1 MKKNLLSKCKSLFA
15 IQSNK
20 KNTTRFN
27 GLLTLFIMVMFG
39 GNVMGQTL
47 LDSYTDGD
55 FTASPVWGG
64 NTSQWAIQANSD
76 AAAGATGSNTLRLAT
91 SGTSTDYLS
100 TQVSSWGTSQEW
112 GFWVG
117 RRAQQFSAANQMY
130 IWLYANEA
138 TLNNATV
145 DGYRIAIGDDSGG
158 DDIRLEYVV
167 NGAVSSTVIASAG
180 SLSNGLTDIGFLIR
194 VTRSSV
200 GGWGVFTSTLPT
212 ANATGAI
219 ASTVPNSTN
228 APTSGGTGTNSSL
241 ALSSNGYFGVAA
253 LHSSSANALAAV
265 EFDQIYFTPATSA
278 TINVGTLSEFTTS
291 ATSTPSV
298 EQTLI
303 VSGTSL
309 SNDITITP
317 PTGFEISLTTGGSFV
332 ATNPIT
338 ITSASANAGNTN
350 IYVRYNPASLAV
362 QPQVAGTN
370 ISLVSTGASTQ
381 NVTLLGS
388 VRNLSQG
395 DFALIGFNASTTD
408 ALSFVALT
416 SIPANTIIKFTD
428 NGYSDATTQMLT
440 EGYLIYT
447 APSTI
452 SAGTVVSWNNGM
464 NISGTGWNSNA
475 PTNFTLNA
483 SGEQLFAYQGTWGV
497 GGGTTTLHQGFMT
510 GGTWT
515 ISGSVASVTANSYL
529 PTGLTT
535 GTSAADFANAN
546 AYYTNN
552 TTNTINSKTTIFT
565 RSSTAANWTSSD
577 SQITPVP
584 SWTFNIIAEE
594 PTTQPSFSA
603 ATSVGNNQ
611 MDLNFTGGNGTSYM
625 VVMREGSAVTA
636 TPTDATNYSSVSG
649 SVNFSTATELS
660 AGQRIVYNGTT
671 ATGTVTVTNLSPGT
685 TYHYAIYAYN
695 GTTTTANFYLTS
707 PGTGNQLTTGIAN
720 SNVSDIIIHASFTE
734 PSNIDYASTQE
745 NSNLTVGTSV
755 ELAQFTLRDGGATTD
770 ADANSTTLNAITFTI
785 TNHTNLRRLAL
796 YDGSTELSEV
806 AISSGTATFSGLT
819 LAAGDNSAKDF
830 SLRASFA
837 GTVTDNA
844 QFSFTVSSA
853 TADVAGSTFATA
865 DAGAAASSTTGD
877 RNKIEVT
884 ADRLTFVQQPSNVSV
899 NTAMSPAPTVS
910 ANDALA
916 NRDLDYVTNMTATTT
931 GTFGSSTNLVTPVA
945 GLGTFSNLQFS
956 AATTGRTIEVTSGS
970 LTASGNSSTFDI
982 TASIGAGDIAFI
994 KYQSD
999 APDEF
1004 SIITFVDIPA
1014 SQTFYFTDNQWTTES
1029 GPLAINEQTMT
1040 WTTPGTVIPAGTVIT
1055 FSNPSGSTT
1064 TVTPSGN
1071 GIGTNALNG
1080 ISASGDQIFMY
1091 KGSSGSPSQF
1101 ICGLNFGN
1109 SGAWQTSAGIDSSIS
1124 FLPADLTNNV
1134 NAISFAS
1141 DLDNGYYGN
1150 TMAGSIS
1157 TLKSLINNGANWT
1170 RSNSLQTPPTWSFTV
1185 NAITTTL
1192 TANATVQNL
1201 ALASDE
1207 TFVVGVN
1214 TLTIN
1219 GSVTGSGTLSG
1230 GATSNL
1236 TITGTSGTINFDQ
1249 TTPGTTNVLKNLTIT
1264 GSGTTTLGNA
1274 LNITAGS
1281 SSGVVTVGTGATL
1294 TTGGFLTLKSDVTG
1308 TASVGNSAGTISGNV
1323 TVERYIPNK
1332 RAWRALTAPLKGS
1345 TSNQS
1350 IFSQWQNDGN
1360 TIIGVGVELWGPGG
1374 TGSSGNGLSVGPS
1387 SSILQYGSG
1396 VWNPVENT
1404 KTTNLFTT
1412 TGNNAFM
1419 IFPTGGYGSG
1429 LISSSTTAVPTTL
1442 RATGQLITGEVT
1454 YSIPSSSHTLIGN
1467 PYACAISPLA
1477 LLTANTTFD
1486 NNLWIWDPNVAGNL
1500 NVGAYN
1506 LFTKTGVSTGTYT
1519 NTTGS
1524 SYTSNPTPDIQSG
1537 QAFFVK
1543 AATGTQTLTFTES
1556 LKTGTVSSNAI
1567 FREGT
1572 SAEIVRLGLYKQENN
1587 EWSGRDGAITVLFSD
1602 ANANQT
1608 PNKMANGSENIAFV
1622 KNGSLFASN
1631 HHLPLVASDVLN
1643 IRVWRTTTGAN
1654 YKLKINTE
1662 DFVTTNLSAT
1672 LEDLFT
1678 NSRTPLNLEGAA
1690 VEYPFTVTTDA
1701 LSTGDRFRIVFQNA
1715 VLGTNTPTATSFSIV
1730 PNPVTGDTFQV
1741 NLGTLATGIYSYSI
1755 CNAIGQEVEKG
1766 TLNNA
1771 TQNTNYEVK
1780 ISNSATGIYIMKIKG
1795 SDNTVITAKLIKK

>member
-64 NTSQWAIQANSD
+64 NTSLWAIQANSD

-200 GGWGVFTSTLPT
+200 GGWEVFTSTLPT

-253 LHSSSANALAAV
+253 LHSSGANALAAV

-428 NGYSDATTQMLT
+428 NGYSDTTTQMLT

-695 GTTTTANFYLTS
+695 GTTTTANFHLTS

-1207 TFVVGVN
+1207 TFIVGVN

-1219 GSVTGSGTLSG
+1219 GSMTGSGTLAGS
-1230 GATSNL
+1230 ATSNL
-1236 TITGTSGTINFDQ
+1236 VITGASGTIAFDQ
-1249 TTPGTTNVLKNLTIT
+1249 TTPGTTNVLKNLTIS

-1281 SSGVVTVGTGATL
+1281 SSGIVTVGSGATL
-1294 TTGGFLTLKSDVTG
+1294 TTGGFLTLKSDATG
-1308 TASVGNSAGTISGNV
+1308 TASLGNSAGTISGNV
-1323 TVERYIPNK
+1323 TVERFIPNK

-1345 TSNQS
+1345 VSDAS
-1350 IFSQWQNDGN
+1350 IFSQWQNNGDTVAN
-1360 TIIGVGVELWGPGG
+1360 TGVELWGPAGD
-1374 TGSSGNGLSVGPS
+1374 TTPSSNNSGLKVGPN
-1387 SSILQYGSG
+1387 SSILQYVSGAWSG
-1396 VWNPVENT
+1396 VTNT
-1404 KTTNLFTT
+1404 NDTKLFTT
-1412 TGNNAFM
+1412 DRNNAFM
-1419 IFPTGGYGSG
+1419 VFPTGPYNSG
-1429 LISSSTTAVPTTL
+1429 LISSSLPAEPTTL
-1442 RATGQLITGEVT
+1442 KATGQLITGEVT
-1454 YSIPSSSHTLIGN
+1454 YSNIPTTSHTLIGN
-1467 PYACAISPLA
+1467 PYASPINLNSILDA
-1477 LLTANTTFD
+1477 STTLEKYF
-1486 NNLWIWDPNVAGNL
+1486 WVWDPNGANQ
-1500 NVGAYN
+1500 GAYN
-1506 LFTKTGVSTGTYT
+1506 MFDADANSYTVTNLSYT
-1519 NTTGS
+1519 NSTV
-1524 SYTSNPTPDIQSG
+1524 IQSG

-1543 AATGTQTLTFTES
+1543 ALSGQTGSFTISES
-1556 LKTGTVSSNAI
+1556 NKSTASTNNV
-1567 FREGT
+1567 FRNNNP
-1572 SAEIVRLGLYKQENN
+1572 AELLRVGLYKQENN
-1587 EWSGRDGAITVLFSD
+1587 EWSGRDGAMTVILPD

-1608 PNKMANGSENIAFV
+1608 PNKMANGTENVAFV
-1622 KNGSLFASN
+1622 KNGSLFASE

-1643 IRVWRTTTGAN
+1643 IRVWRTTAGAN

-1662 DFVTTNLSAT
+1662 QFASTNLNAT

-1678 NSRTPLNLEGAA
+1678 NSRTPLNLEGTA
-1690 VEYPFTVTTDA
+1690 VEYPFTVTNDA

-1715 VLGTNTPTATSFSIV
+1715 VLGTINPTATGFSIV
-1730 PNPVTGDTFQV
+1730 PNPVIGDSFQV
-1741 NLGTLATGIYSYSI
+1741 NLGTLATGKYSYSI

-1766 TLNNA
+1766 SFQNA
-1771 TQNTNYEVK
+1771 TQNTNYTIKFRE
-1780 ISNSATGIYIMKIKG
+1780 SAATGIYIMKIKG